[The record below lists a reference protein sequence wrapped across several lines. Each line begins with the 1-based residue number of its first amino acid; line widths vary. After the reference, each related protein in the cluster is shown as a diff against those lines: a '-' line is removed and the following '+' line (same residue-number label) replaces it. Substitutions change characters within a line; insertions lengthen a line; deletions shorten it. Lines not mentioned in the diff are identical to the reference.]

1 MGAIQASEAVDE
13 LIAMRSSALG
23 HAAATN
29 GDNSRVKLAQRSL
42 IERAYPEIV
51 EVPKEVDDGPPV

>member
-1 MGAIQASEAVDE
+1 MGTTGASEAVDE
-13 LIAMRSSALG
+13 LSRMRSAALG

-29 GDNSRVKLAQRSL
+29 GDDSRVKIAQRNL

-51 EVPKEVDDGPPV
+51 EAFKEE